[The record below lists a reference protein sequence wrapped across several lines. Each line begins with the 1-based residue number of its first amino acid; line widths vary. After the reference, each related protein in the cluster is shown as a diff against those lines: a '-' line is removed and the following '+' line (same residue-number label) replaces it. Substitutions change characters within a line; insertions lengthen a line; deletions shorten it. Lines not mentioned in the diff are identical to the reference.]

1 MVIMNASNKTQ
12 PIQLIQTKKT
22 LDRLIHKYGDDLKR
36 SQLDIRPDYS
46 RVGHGIGPGVG
57 HSYEGISD
65 SDRDFI
71 YAAIASLNAS
81 VNDEYGALHFDLS
94 QFVTER
100 NAVNELDRF
109 GVLILQDLNK
119 LRNLQE
125 KYKSEKR
132 GNYPIEICL
141 SYHEEIY
148 NILDEIFN
156 SVEYKEFK
164 IPNLTN
170 NLSSENADLKFKLYW
185 NMRKWKYIIHL
196 LAFFPFLF
204 FAIWVLFHKEKRD
217 LIGINNL
224 IVLCAGGLITIV
236 FTLLFNNHDSFKNS
250 WKLLTRNSRN
260 RLIKKEKDSFLRNLR
275 KPLSVQNSETTT

>member
-1 MVIMNASNKTQ
+1 MVIMNSIKKTQ
-12 PIQLIQTKKT
+12 PIKLIQTKKT
-22 LDRLIHKYGDDLKR
+22 LDRLIHKYGEDLKR
-36 SQLDIRPDYS
+36 SQRDIRPDYS

-81 VNDEYGALHFDLS
+81 INDEYGAIHFNLS

-100 NAVNELDRF
+100 NAVNELDRL
-109 GVLILQDLNK
+109 GVLVLRDLNK
-119 LRNLQE
+119 LRNLRE
-125 KYKSEKR
+125 KYKREK
-132 GNYPIEICL
+132 NTSYPLKRCFE
-141 SYHEEIY
+141 YHEEIY
-148 NILDEIFN
+148 NILDDIFN

-164 IPNLTN
+164 SPNLTD
-170 NLSSENADLKFKLYW
+170 NLSHENADLKFKLYW
-185 NMRKWKYIIHL
+185 NKRKWKYIIHL
-196 LAFFPFLF
+196 LAFFSFLF

-217 LIGINNL
+217 LIGINNS
-224 IVLCAGGLITIV
+224 IVLCVGGLITIL

-260 RLIKKEKDSFLRNLR
+260 RLIKKEKESFLRNL
-275 KPLSVQNSETTT
+275 